1 MRTGDTTGAFFG
13 FRDTNSHTLFMG
25 IEGSIILMEE
35 KLALEIERQ
44 KCKKTSA
51 YCCSIL
57 IATDWKKPKC
67 QSRVTG

>member
-13 FRDTNSHTLFMG
+13 FRDTNFHTLFVG
-25 IEGSIILMEE
+25 IESSIILMEE

-44 KCKKTSA
+44 KCKKASA

-57 IATDWKKPKC
+57 IAKDRKQPKC